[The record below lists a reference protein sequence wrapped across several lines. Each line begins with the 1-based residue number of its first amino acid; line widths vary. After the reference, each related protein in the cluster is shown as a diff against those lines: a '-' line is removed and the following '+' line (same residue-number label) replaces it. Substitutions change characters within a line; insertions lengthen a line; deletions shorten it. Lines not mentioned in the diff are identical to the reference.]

1 MIGEY
6 VVGFSCRCTCVFQV
20 FIESIAWHT
29 RASQSQCH
37 RLLKHQVELIILPLR
52 LLQSALHAFYLSHGL
67 DRSDRT
73 SGATT
78 KEGSHG
84 ATPRYQPIYYIFG
97 SMKPSSFWG
106 TKKILETPK
115 STPSRQHEIRT
126 SPLCLDVTGNPRRL
140 QRLLF
145 WPFAKGLLRLE
156 TVESP
161 TRKSLKCNVTPMKIQ
176 KSERLLGEIRLKKWL
191 LLVQTCPCGDAHIL
205 IQIYSSVIIGFSKDD
220 STLIQLSRGQI

>member
-1 MIGEY
+1 MK
-6 VVGFSCRCTCVFQV
+6 
-20 FIESIAWHT
+20 IAWKP
-29 RASQSQCH
+29 QSSSSPTSSPPVHSHSMPQPQCH

-126 SPLCLDVTGNPRRL
+126 SPLCLDVTGNPRRRVFWGWKL
-140 QRLLF
+140 LKVRLGSLSNVMEHLWKF
-145 WPFAKGLLRLE
+145 KNLSDCSARFVLKNGCCWCKHVHVAMRTYLY
-156 TVESP
+156 
-161 TRKSLKCNVTPMKIQ
+161 KSIHQ
-176 KSERLLGEIRLKKWL
+176 
-191 LLVQTCPCGDAHIL
+191 
-205 IQIYSSVIIGFSKDD
+205 
-220 STLIQLSRGQI
+220 